1 MAAPAAAQ
9 RYSYAQLQQLWINAG
24 GPASAAPTAAAIAEA
39 ESGGLSNAAYPG
51 TTVAPGKG
59 SNTDATGLW
68 QILGVPPGF
77 SPAQLT
83 DPAANA
89 AMAVAKYKGAGNSF
103 QPWVTYTNGAYK
115 AFLNGSTTPDP
126 SVPPATAGAAAGTVT
141 QATLDAATASASTCL
156 VGFTSPS
163 VLGIGGGT
171 VCILSKAQMRALVGG
186 GLLAAGG
193 LLFLAGAV
201 LVVGIGLGQ
210 SATAAKLARLT
221 PAGRV
226 VSAVT

>member
-1 MAAPAAAQ
+1 MAAGPAQ
-9 RYSYAQLQQLWINAG
+9 TYSYAQLEQLWINAG
-24 GPASAAPTAAAIAEA
+24 GPAAQAPTAAAIALA
-39 ESGGLSNAAYPG
+39 ESRGVSNAAYPS
-51 TTVAPGKG
+51 TYVAPGAG

-68 QILGVPPGF
+68 QILGVPSGF

-103 QPWVTYTNGAYK
+103 SPWVTYNDGSYK
-115 AFLNGSTTPDP
+115 ANLQNSTTPDP
-126 SVPPATAGAAAGTVT
+126 NVPAAAGGAAAGTVT

-193 LLFLAGAV
+193 LLLIVGAV

-210 SATAAKLARLT
+210 SAAASKLARLT